1 MTEEPTTRISNLLQ
15 GKVAIV
21 SGIGPGL
28 GRQAALALAAHGADL
43 VLGARKQASL
53 DAVAEEVAAIGAK
66 VVTRSTDITDQ
77 AQCDALAAAGAEA
90 FGHVDVLV
98 NNAFRFDVF
107 QSFDNVDIDQWEK
120 ITSTNV
126 FGTLKMCKAVV
137 PHLKAA
143 GGGSIVNIAS
153 MAARKPPILQ
163 GGYATSK
170 GGLLTATKVLAGELG
185 AAHIRVNAVVPG
197 WMAGPSVDMYLQM
210 TAQSRGISEE
220 EVLQE
225 LCEPVPLGMI
235 PSDREVAGT
244 IVFLASSL
252 SAAITGQAIDT
263 NGGELMV

>member
-1 MTEEPTTRISNLLQ
+1 MTNEPTTRISNLLQ

-185 AAHIRVNAVVPG
+185 PAHIRVNAVVPG

-210 TAQSRGISEE
+210 TAQGRGISEE
-220 EVLQE
+220 EVLKE